1 MTDIRTRTRARRPTA
16 AEKAAAAGPVPDAR
30 GLDLVGVRPL
40 LGGPIEVLFP
50 LRPGDRSLVT
60 AGDAIVAGTTVA
72 ERLRDPRLVQ
82 LPATATAPSA
92 PGTALGSGTATVPAT
107 ATRTGDRWSA
117 TGQPG
122 VRLRRR
128 DGAEAGELLYEH
140 AGHWSLAAG
149 EHPESVDCPLAGVVR
164 DVRPGIGI
172 RVRAQGRALVGVEAL
187 GDPTHG
193 RLSLGSDRHDQRQH
207 GRLRATTLDVG
218 LSGTILVIGS
228 RVDAEALTR
237 ARAMG
242 VRGVIVS
249 GLAGKERRDFMASEA
264 RQRAALHKLPPF
276 AVLVLDGALRRP
288 IAGPVAA
295 VLEALSGSNVAITID
310 PPALV
315 FDEPGLDMPPPP
327 ASHIR
332 VRSGEHAGEEG
343 RWAGLA
349 GTRRFAGGTFLE
361 AGWIVFGDQAPIPI
375 PIADLERFA

>member
-1 MTDIRTRTRARRPTA
+1 MTDHRTRPDRRTSDRRATPP
-16 AEKAAAAGPVPDAR
+16 GPPDSR
-30 GLDLVGVRPL
+30 GLDLVGRRPL
-40 LGGPIEVLFP
+40 LGGPIEVSFP
-50 LRPGDRSLVT
+50 LRPGDRALVA
-60 AGDAIVAGTTVA
+60 AGDAIVAGTTVV
-72 ERLRDPRLVQ
+72 ERLRDARLVQ
-82 LPATATAPSA
+82 LGAAATDDAARA
-92 PGTALGSGTATVPAT
+92 
-107 ATRTGDRWSA
+107 GDRWITA
-117 TGQPG
+117 GQTG
-122 VRLRRR
+122 VRMRRGQ
-128 DGAEAGELLYEH
+128 GAEAGELLYEH
-140 AGHWSLAAG
+140 GGHWALAAG
-149 EHPESVDCPLAGVVR
+149 EHPEPVDCPLAGVVR
-164 DVRPGIGI
+164 DVRPGVGI
-172 RVRAQGRALVGVEAL
+172 RVRAQGRAMLGVEAL

-249 GLAGKERRDFMASEA
+249 GLAGKERRDFLASEG
-264 RQRAALHKLPPF
+264 RQRAALHRLPPF

-315 FDEPGLDMPPPP
+315 FDEPGIDIPVTPDD
-327 ASHIR
+327 HIR

-361 AGWIVFGDQAPIPI
+361 AGWVVFGDQAPIPI

>member
-1 MTDIRTRTRARRPTA
+1 MTDVRARPRPARPEVSPA
-16 AEKAAAAGPVPDAR
+16 ADAR
-30 GLDLVGVRPL
+30 GLDLVGCRPIVR
-40 LGGPIEVLFP
+40 GPIEVSFR
-50 LRPGDRSLVT
+50 LRPGDRALVA
-60 AGDAIVAGTTVA
+60 AGDVIVAGTTIV

-82 LPATATAPSA
+82 LGPGATPEDARS
-92 PGTALGSGTATVPAT
+92 
-107 ATRTGDRWSA
+107 GDRWMS
-117 TGQPG
+117 TGTTN
-122 VRLRRR
+122 VRLRRG
-128 DGAEAGELLYEH
+128 DAAASGELLYEH
-140 AGHWSLAAG
+140 GGRWAVAAG
-149 EHPESVDCPLAGVVR
+149 EHPEAVDCPMNGVVR
-164 DVRPGIGI
+164 DVRPGIAV

-193 RLSLGSDRHDQRQH
+193 RLSLGGERSDQRQ
-207 GRLRATTLDVG
+207 GRLRATSLDVG

-242 VRGVIVS
+242 VRGVVVS
-249 GLAGKERRDFMASEA
+249 GLAGKERRDFLASEG

-288 IAGPVAA
+288 IGGPIAA
-295 VLEALSGSNVAITID
+295 VLEALSGLEVAISID

-315 FDEPGLDMPPPP
+315 FDEPDLAFASTP
-327 ASHIR
+327 ADHVR

-349 GTRRFAGGTFLE
+349 GSRRFGGGTFLE
-361 AGWIVFGDQAPIPI
+361 AGWVVFGDQAPVPI

>member
-1 MTDIRTRTRARRPTA
+1 MTDVKTKSRPARPTA
-16 AEKAAAAGPVPDAR
+16 ANAAGTTAGSSPGDAR
-30 GLDLVGVRPL
+30 GLDLVGSRPL
-40 LGGPIEVLFP
+40 LGGPIEVLFA

-72 ERLRDPRLVQ
+72 ERLRDPRLVE
-82 LPATATAPSA
+82 LGPTATADGARP
-92 PGTALGSGTATVPAT
+92 
-107 ATRTGDRWSA
+107 GDRWMTA
-117 TGQPG
+117 GQPG
-122 VRLRRR
+122 VRLRRG

-140 AGHWSLAAG
+140 GGHWALAAG

-172 RVRAQGRALVGVEAL
+172 RVRAQGRALLGVEAL

-193 RLSLGSDRHDQRQH
+193 RLSLGSDRHDQRH
-207 GRLRATTLDVG
+207 GRLRATSLDVA

-315 FDEPGLDMPPPP
+315 FDEPGLDVPPPP
-327 ASHIR
+327 ADHIR

-361 AGWIVFGDQAPIPI
+361 AGWVVFGDQAPTPI
-375 PIADLERFA
+375 PIADLERFG